1 MRHIAASLNWA
12 QPTQAVAGS
21 GGVEATA
28 AATAAM
34 ALASKIVR
42 CSSGM
47 IIWHRGT
54 CSSGNLYLRHY
65 RRARIVRTTIP
76 WHGRIARLR
85 RRL

>member
-1 MRHIAASLNWA
+1 LNWA

-54 CSSGNLYLRHY
+54 QQGALNLYLY
-65 RRARIVRTTIP
+65 PAAAIDTKSP
-76 WHGRIARLR
+76 ENSY
-85 RRL
+85 

>member
-1 MRHIAASLNWA
+1 VRHIAASLNWA

-54 CSSGNLYLRHY
+54 CSRQFISTTLNL
-65 RRARIVRTTIP
+65 RARTYQA
-76 WHGRIARLR
+76 WIARL
-85 RRL
+85 LGA